1 MISRVFPFIAVP
13 VRESASLY
21 LRACRLVITTQY
33 YECLRLGLS
42 VRLVHIIRQ

>member
-1 MISRVFPFIAVP
+1 MYFP
-13 VRESASLY
+13 SLQFQYANPQLHY
-21 LRACRLVITTQY
+21 LHACRVVITTQY